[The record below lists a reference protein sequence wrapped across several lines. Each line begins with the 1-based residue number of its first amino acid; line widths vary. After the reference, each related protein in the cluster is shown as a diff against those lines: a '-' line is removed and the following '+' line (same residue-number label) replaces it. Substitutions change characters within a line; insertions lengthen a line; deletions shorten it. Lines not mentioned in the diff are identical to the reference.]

1 MTWLTTPASTDGGS
15 SPEPVTTPSSG
26 RTNVG
31 EYRPLEK
38 YLDERFADTVVLRFG
53 EIEDLVGFALPEEAR
68 VELTWW
74 ATAEAGGAQS
84 VQSRAWVRANRS
96 AVANMN
102 AQTVMFERLPA

>member
-1 MTWLTTPASTDGGS
+1 MTWLKTPASTDDTNGLAPAAAAS
-15 SPEPVTTPSSG
+15 SS
-26 RTNVG
+26 RIAVG
-31 EYRPLEK
+31 DYRPLEK

-53 EIEDLVGFALPEEAR
+53 EIEDLVGFALPKDAR
-68 VELTWW
+68 AELAWW